1 VAIRRPQRQPQRQRT
16 AGGWWVDGLLLAGF
30 VGLTLAL
37 ANGWLLDADL
47 AVRDWVD
54 AHRPAPA
61 YWTARALNML
71 GQGGLVLL
79 PLSALLGLAVMWRH
93 RVLWPVLPVASALLL
108 TGVTIGPLKYWLDR
122 GYPHNWALPH
132 PEELF
137 SDPVGGTAYPSGH
150 VANAIVWYGVMAL
163 FLRALAAVP
172 DRAILAVRLVPPVV
186 VFCVTTYLGFHW
198 LTDSI
203 AGLLL
208 GLSLDRLLVRARW
221 ADPPWVHQRL
231 PEWWGRG
238 GFAPAR
244 RGIRPNRPPA

>member
-1 VAIRRPQRQPQRQRT
+1 MAVKRQLNRRLIRQP
-16 AGGWWVDGLLLAGF
+16 GGWWVDGLLVAAF

-37 ANGWLLDADL
+37 ARGHLLGLDL

-54 AHRPAPA
+54 AHRPDAA
-61 YWTARALNML
+61 YWIARVLNML

-79 PLSALLGLAVMWRH
+79 PLSTLLGVAVMWRR
-93 RVLWPVLPVASALLL
+93 RVAWPAVYVVSALLL
-108 TGVTIGPLKYWLDR
+108 TGVTIGPLKFWFDR

-150 VANAIVWYGVMAL
+150 VANAIVWFGVMAL
-163 FLRALAAVP
+163 FLRALTSP
-172 DRAILAVRLVPPVV
+172 SDRLIRAIRVLPPIV

-198 LTDSI
+198 ITDSV

-208 GLSLDRLLVRARW
+208 GLLLDRLLARVPW
-221 ADPPWVHQRL
+221 ADLRVPWVDDRFLTRL
-231 PEWWGRG
+231 RPRRQ
-238 GFAPAR
+238 PA
-244 RGIRPNRPPA
+244 

>member
-1 VAIRRPQRQPQRQRT
+1 VTIRRPFQRPT
-16 AGGWWVDGLLLAGF
+16 GGWWLDGLLLAGLA
-30 VGLTLAL
+30 GLTAAL
-37 ANGWLLDADL
+37 AGGWLLDVDL

-61 YWTARALNML
+61 YWIARVLNML

-79 PLSALLGLAVMWRH
+79 PVSTLLGLAVMWRR
-93 RVLWPVLPVASALLL
+93 RVIWPVLPVVAALLV
-108 TGVTIGPLKYWLDR
+108 TGVTIGPMKFWLDR

-150 VANAIVWYGVMAL
+150 VANAIVWYGVIAL
-163 FLRALAAVP
+163 FLRALLPVS
-172 DRAILAVRLVPPVV
+172 DRSILAVRVLPPVI

-198 LTDSI
+198 ITDSV

-208 GLSLDRLLVRARW
+208 GLVLDRLLARVPW
-221 ADPPWVHQRL
+221 ADL
-231 PEWWGRG
+231 PRVDRPGAGLPRWGRG
-238 GFAPAR
+238 TR
-244 RGIRPNRPPA
+244 VRPTPPPA

>member
-1 VAIRRPQRQPQRQRT
+1 VAIKRPLHRPV
-16 AGGWWVDGLLLAGF
+16 GGWWLDGLLLAGLA
-30 VGLTLAL
+30 GLTWAL
-37 ANGWLLDADL
+37 ANGWLLDLDL

-54 AHRPAPA
+54 AHRPALA
-61 YWTARALNML
+61 YWIARVLNML

-79 PLSALLGLAVMWRH
+79 PVSTLLGLAVMRRR
-93 RVLWPVLPVASALLL
+93 RVIWPVLPVVSALLL
-108 TGVTIGPLKYWLDR
+108 TGVTIGPLKFWLDR

-150 VANAIVWYGVMAL
+150 VANAIVWYGVIAL

-172 DRAILAVRLVPPVV
+172 DRWIMAVRVLPPVI

-198 LTDSI
+198 ITDSV

-208 GLSLDRLLVRARW
+208 GLVLDRLLARVPW
-221 ADPPWVHQRL
+221 AGL
-231 PEWWGRG
+231 PRVDWPGAGLPRWGRG
-238 GFAPAR
+238 TGV
-244 RGIRPNRPPA
+244 RPTPPPA